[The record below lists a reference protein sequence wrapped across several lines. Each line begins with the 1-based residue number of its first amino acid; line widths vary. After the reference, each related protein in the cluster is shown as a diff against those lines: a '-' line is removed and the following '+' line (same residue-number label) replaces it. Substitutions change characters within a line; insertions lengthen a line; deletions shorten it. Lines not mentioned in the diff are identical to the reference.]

1 MVAIAVFTV
10 IVAIGHGGL
19 ISAAEQ
25 GAVIRQ
31 RVHQLRELDRAMAL
45 LRDDMLQVIDRP
57 IRDPLGSRV
66 AALVVRGRDG
76 SLLQLTRAGMIAA
89 NRAGLI
95 DLSRIVYRLDGER
108 LWRDHW
114 RTLDAVQQTKPQT
127 TLLLDGIES
136 LTLRVLDQRGQW
148 QTSWPPPGSTDAA
161 FPQGMDLRI
170 QIRNRGTLRRI
181 IPLS

>member
-10 IVAIGHGGL
+10 IAAIGHGGL

-66 AALVVRGRDG
+66 AALAVQGRDA

-89 NRAGLI
+89 NRAGLT
-95 DLSRIVYRLDGER
+95 DLSRIVYRLDGKR

-114 RTLDAVQQTKPQT
+114 HTLDAVQQTKPQT

-136 LTLRVLDQRGQW
+136 LTLRVLDERGQW
-148 QTSWPPPGSTDAA
+148 QTSWPPPGSNNAA
-161 FPQGMDLRI
+161 PPQGMDLRI
-170 QIRNRGTLRRI
+170 HIGTWGTVRRI